1 MRNGHRLSIEEFRC
15 RYCLRSPQRPSS
27 PSEQRRLSKAD
38 GLRVLCHAPARGVLL
53 GAPPYSRID
62 QGKHRYLWVID
73 ANGIPYIRES
83 PIQAICNDKPKHT
96 NLTGGGE
103 AYLGGE
109 LWFKSCTDLYVSG
122 GSGRY
127 PPIDGDQL
135 DCAVQV
141 FRDFDYDV
149 TSLGWDEG
157 TDTARRY
164 REEAS

>member
-1 MRNGHRLSIEEFRC
+1 MRIEEFRR
-15 RYCLRSPQRPSS
+15 RYYLRDPEKSSS
-27 PSEQRRLSKAD
+27 PSEQQRLSEDD
-38 GLRVLCHAPARGVLL
+38 GLRVLCRAPARGVSL
-53 GAPPYSRID
+53 GAPPYSRTN

-73 ANGIPYIRES
+73 ANRIPYIRES
-83 PIQAICNDKPKHT
+83 PIQAICNALPKHT
-96 NLTGGGE
+96 NLTGGGK

-109 LWFKSCTDLYVSG
+109 LWFKSCTYLYVSG

-141 FRDFDYDV
+141 FRDFCYDV

-157 TDTARRY
+157 ADAAMRY
-164 REEAS
+164 REEAA